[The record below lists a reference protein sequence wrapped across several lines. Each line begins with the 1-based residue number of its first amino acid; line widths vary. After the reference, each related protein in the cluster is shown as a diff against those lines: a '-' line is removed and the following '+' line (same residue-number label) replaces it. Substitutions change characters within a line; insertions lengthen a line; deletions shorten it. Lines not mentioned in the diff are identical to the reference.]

1 MSSGILAPQ
10 VYLIDD
16 DSITLALMEGLIEP
30 LGVRAQSF
38 SSAEAFLDTYRPGIC
53 ECVVSDMRMPGVSG
67 LQLQKS
73 LQSLHE
79 IPPPLIIVTGYAE
92 VSAAVEAMKQG
103 AFDFVEKPIQGHQ
116 FLEKIQAAL
125 TLSRSLHQQR
135 LFQATRQ
142 ARLALLTPKEQ
153 EVLQCILQGQSSK
166 EIANEL
172 GLSVR
177 TVENHRARL
186 MEKLH
191 VKSALELV
199 RDFVQPGTDGP
210 RLGY

>member
-1 MSSGILAPQ
+1 MSLAPQ
-10 VYLIDD
+10 VHLIDD
-16 DSITLALMEGLIEP
+16 DAITLAMMEGLVEP
-30 LGVRAQSF
+30 LGVMARCYN
-38 SSAEAFLDTYRPGIC
+38 SAEAFLHSYSPSPC

-67 LQLQKS
+67 LQLHQQLCKT
-73 LQSLHE
+73 QE
-79 IPPPLIIVTGYAE
+79 VPPPVIIVTGYAE

-103 AFDFVEKPIQGHQ
+103 AFDFVEKPIRGHQ

-125 TLSRSLHQQR
+125 TLSRQLHQQR
-135 LFQATRQ
+135 LFRASRQ

-153 EVLQCILQGQSSK
+153 EVLQGILQGLSSR
-166 EIANEL
+166 EIAEQL

-199 RDFVQPGTDGP
+199 RDFVQPQA
-210 RLGY
+210 LSASFS

>member
-1 MSSGILAPQ
+1 MSSIGTSPV

-16 DSITLALMEGLIEP
+16 DAITLALMQGLVEP
-30 LGVRAQSF
+30 LGVATQCF
-38 SSAEAFLDTYRPGIC
+38 SSAEAFLKCYQPHFC
-53 ECVVSDMRMPGVSG
+53 ECVVTDMRMPGVSG
-67 LQLQKS
+67 LQLHKS
-73 LQSLHE
+73 LQQLYE

-135 LFQATRQ
+135 LQASTRR

-153 EVLQCILQGQSSK
+153 EVLQSILDGQSSR
-166 EIANEL
+166 ETAEQL

-177 TVENHRARL
+177 TVENHRSRL

-199 RDFVQPGTDGP
+199 REFMTAASD
-210 RLGY
+210 

>member
-1 MSSGILAPQ
+1 MSLAPQ
-10 VYLIDD
+10 VHLIDD
-16 DSITLALMEGLIEP
+16 DAITLAMMEGLVEP
-30 LGVRAQSF
+30 LGVVARCY
-38 SSAEAFLDTYRPGIC
+38 SSAEAFLYSYSPSPC

-67 LQLQKS
+67 LQLHQQLCKV
-73 LQSLHE
+73 HE
-79 IPPPLIIVTGYAE
+79 VPPPVIIVTGYAE

-103 AFDFVEKPIQGHQ
+103 AFDFVEKPIRDHQ

-125 TLSRSLHQQR
+125 TLSRQLHQQR
-135 LFQATRQ
+135 LFQASRQ

-153 EVLQCILQGQSSK
+153 EVLQGILQGLSSR
-166 EIANEL
+166 EIAEQL

-199 RDFVQPGTDGP
+199 RDFVQPQA
-210 RLGY
+210 LSASFS